1 MAVNLK
7 SAELKIY
14 VYTGAQNNRG
24 APKYTLKKTKL
35 SGEDI
40 VVFEI
45 AELVKDYINIEFDG
59 DPLTAKTTAWVD
71 TELTRTFE
79 DSATGSI
86 STDNQPLKQ
95 TYLAFRGF
103 GEIFDDGGLS
113 LTDKM
118 SNVNPPLSYDLLQSN
133 IEVFHNADDELY
145 IPFLSTSGSGV
156 FSVSYYDQDT
166 VVNTFKY
173 GGDVSR
179 ILSSTTEIS
188 TSSTETYKTDTTAIR
203 SNTNEG
209 AVNNSYSTGNITK
222 VQYLTRSGE
231 TKTVVVNRIKE
242 CKYPVSKVSFLNK
255 FGAIQCLY
263 FFKRQDRSLDVER
276 EEYNAS
282 TLDILSDGVD
292 FSRTKP
298 VNRTL
303 SVKGKNKVTM
313 NTGFVSDFIN
323 QPIKEMLLS
332 EFCWIHDRGGVF
344 PVKPSNLSFTEKS
357 SLNNNLVNFTLDFE
371 FTHNFLQDI
380 R

>member
-14 VYTGAQNNRG
+14 VYTGAQDNRG
-24 APKYTLKKTKL
+24 AAKYTLNKRKL
-35 SGEDI
+35 SSEDI

-59 DPLTAKTTAWVD
+59 DPSTAKTTAWVD
-71 TELTRTFE
+71 TEMTRTFE
-79 DSATGSI
+79 DSITGGI
-86 STDNQPLKQ
+86 SFDNQPLKR

-113 LTDKM
+113 LTDRM

-133 IEVFHNADDELY
+133 IEVFHNVDDELY
-145 IPFLSTSGSGV
+145 IPFLSTSGAGI
-156 FSVSYYDQDT
+156 FSVSYYNEDT

-179 ILSSTTEIS
+179 ILSSTTEIL
-188 TSSTETYKTDTTAIR
+188 TSSTDTYKTDTTAIR

-209 AVNNSYSTGNITK
+209 SVNNDSGSGEITK
-222 VQYLTRSGE
+222 VEYLTRSGE
-231 TKTVVVNRIKE
+231 TKTVFVNRIEE

-263 FFKRQDRSLDVER
+263 FFKRQDRTLDVKR
-276 EEYNAS
+276 EEYSAS

-292 FSRTKP
+292 FSRTNSISRNLT
-298 VNRTL
+298 VN
-303 SVKGKNKVTM
+303 GKNKVTM
-313 NTGFVSDFIN
+313 NTGFVSDSMN
-323 QPIKEMLLS
+323 QVVKELLLS
-332 EFCWIHDRGGVF
+332 EYCWIHDRGGVY

-357 SLNNNLVNFTLDFE
+357 SLNDKLVNFTLDFE